1 MMINNYMAY
10 KSTLK
15 QRGLVLPM
23 VLIFLVVM
31 MLLGTAAIRNVTLE
45 EKMAGN
51 FRNRN
56 LAFQAAEQALRYC
69 ENGIQT
75 QAIPIP
81 VNVQGPIA
89 GKNYWEVAANWE
101 DPSKSVDV
109 PRSENEDVAKAAELA
124 DRPKCLVEL
133 IETPVILSTTETAA
147 TSVETGNTKTQYRI
161 TSRGVGLDANTV
173 VQLQSYL
180 ITR

>member
-1 MMINNYMAY
+1 MMINNYMAF
-10 KSTLK
+10 KSITK

-69 ENGIQT
+69 ENGIQSL
-75 QAIPIP
+75 AVPIP

-89 GKNYWEVAANWE
+89 GKNYWEDPANWE
-101 DPSKSVDV
+101 DPTKAVDV

-133 IETPVILSTTETAA
+133 IDTPAILSALETAA
-147 TSVETGNTKTQYRI
+147 NNAETGNKKTQYRI
-161 TSRGVGLDANTV
+161 TARGVGLDANTV